1 MRMVVAMCPICGQR
15 DDLEVAQR
23 IAGEHF
29 LHQMIP
35 DLQKLNKEFA
45 EQMKQKY
52 SDKN

>member
-1 MRMVVAMCPICGQR
+1 MPALLGNSMKRMQQV
-15 DDLEVAQR
+15 
-23 IAGEHF
+23 IAD
-29 LHQMIP
+29 MIP